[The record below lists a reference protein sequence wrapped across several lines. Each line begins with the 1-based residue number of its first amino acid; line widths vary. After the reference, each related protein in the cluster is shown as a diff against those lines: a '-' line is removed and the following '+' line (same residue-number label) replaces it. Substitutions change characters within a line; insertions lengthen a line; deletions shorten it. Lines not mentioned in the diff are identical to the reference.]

1 MHTNRHDEEITA
13 LARTMR
19 AEGATYKQIMATL
32 RVGSDT
38 VSKMLGTQGS
48 RGGRPRVPTET
59 REKARALR
67 RAGKTVPEIGQ
78 ELGLARSTAW
88 QITKDIPWTPAHDT
102 SSRQKDA
109 ARRRWERY
117 DERRARDRKVARD
130 ATMVEVGEL
139 TDRELMLI
147 GAVLYWA
154 EGSKAKPWRPNDER
168 LRFIN
173 SDPDVVRVYLT
184 WLDLLGVSRDRV
196 TARLSIHESA
206 DVAAANIYWAEVV
219 GIPVESMARATLKR
233 HNPKTVRKNTDD
245 SYHGCVV
252 IDVAASAGE
261 YWRMHGVWSGI
272 AQYIGGV
279 VRKRRATDMAS

>member
-1 MHTNRHDEEITA
+1 MPSNTSPGEEITEM
-13 LARTMR
+13 ARAMR
-19 AEGATYKQIMATL
+19 AQGATYKEIMATL

-48 RGGRPRVPTET
+48 RGGRPRVPAQT
-59 REKARALR
+59 RQKALEMRW
-67 RAGKTVPEIGQ
+67 AGKTVPEIGR

-102 SSRQKDA
+102 SSRQQDA
-109 ARRRWERY
+109 ARRRWNGY
-117 DERRARDRKVARD
+117 NERRTRQRD
-130 ATMVEVGEL
+130 AAHGSARGFVGGL
-139 TDRELMLI
+139 SDRELLLI

-168 LRFIN
+168 LQFIN
-173 SDPDVVRVYLT
+173 SDPDVVRVYLA
-184 WLDLLGVSRDRV
+184 WLDLLDVSRDRITV
-196 TARLSIHESA
+196 RVSIHESA
-206 DVAAANIYWAEVV
+206 DLAAANIYWAEVV

-252 IDVAASAGE
+252 IDVAASASE
-261 YWRMHGVWSGI
+261 YWRMHGLWSAI
-272 AQYIGGV
+272 ASQFEGDKDESV
-279 VRKRRATDMAS
+279 T

>member
-1 MHTNRHDEEITA
+1 MRANQVPDEEITEM
-13 LARTMR
+13 ARAMR

-48 RGGRPRVPTET
+48 RGGRPRVPAET
-59 REKARALR
+59 RERARALR
-67 RAGKTVPEIGQ
+67 QAGKTVPEIGR

-102 SSRQKDA
+102 SSRQQDA
-109 ARRRWERY
+109 ARRRWDRY
-117 DERRARDRKVARD
+117 HALRARERD
-130 ATMVEVGEL
+130 AAQDAAMGHVGAMSE
-139 TDRELMLI
+139 RELMLI

-168 LRFIN
+168 LQFIN
-173 SDPDVVRVYLT
+173 SDPDVVRVYLA

-206 DVAAANIYWAEVV
+206 DVSAANAYWAGVL
-219 GIPVESMARATLKR
+219 GIPVDSMARATLKR
-233 HNPKTVRKNTDD
+233 HNPKTVRKNTDE

-252 IDVAASAGE
+252 IDVAASATE
-261 YWRMHGVWSGI
+261 YWRMHGLWSAI
-272 AQYIGGV
+272 ASQFEGARDESV
-279 VRKRRATDMAS
+279 T